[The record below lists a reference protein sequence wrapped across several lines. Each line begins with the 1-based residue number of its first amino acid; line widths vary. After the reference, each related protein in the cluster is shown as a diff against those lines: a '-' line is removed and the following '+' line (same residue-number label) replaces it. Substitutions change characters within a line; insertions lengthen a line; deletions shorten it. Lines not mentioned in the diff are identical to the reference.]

1 MAAGLDR
8 DRLGLWLMATPFLAG
23 VALLVVAPALVTL
36 AMSMFEWDLVQPA
49 RFIGLAN
56 FRELLDDLA
65 FRASLRNSLTYVA
78 IAVPLRLAIA
88 LGHALLMHRRMR
100 AVGAERAAVFFPTVV
115 PDVAYALLW
124 LWILNPLFGPLNLM
138 LGALGLPTPSW
149 LTVPASA
156 RWGVIVMGLFLIGEG
171 FLIALAAR
179 RAVPVELYDMASA
192 SGAGPWA
199 RLVRVTLPLMTPALL
214 LMAMR
219 DTILSFQATF
229 VPALI
234 VTEGGPPPY
243 GTTYLPLFVY
253 RNAFE
258 YLRYG
263 YASAATLFI
272 FALTA
277 SILWL
282 QYRAI
287 DRARRGGL
295 WAGSGLG
302 V

>member
-1 MAAGLDR
+1 MAGGFDR
-8 DRLGLWLMATPFLAG
+8 DRVGLWLMAAPFLIG
-23 VALLVVAPALVTL
+23 VLVLVAAPALVTL
-36 AMSMFEWDLVQPA
+36 VMSLFEWDLLRPA
-49 RFIGLAN
+49 RFLGFEN
-56 FRELLDDLA
+56 FRELGGDEA

-78 IAVPLRLAIA
+78 IAVPLRVVIA
-88 LGHALLMHRRMR
+88 LGLALLMHHHMA
-100 AVGAERAAVFFPTVV
+100 AVGSERAAVFFPTVI

-124 LWILNPLFGPLNLM
+124 LWILNPLFGPLNLL
-138 LGALGLPTPSW
+138 LGAVGLPTPSW
-149 LTVPASA
+149 LSVPASA
-156 RWGVIVMGLFLIGEG
+156 RWGVIIMGLFLIAEG
-171 FLIALAAR
+171 FVIALAAR
-179 RAVPVELYDMASA
+179 RAVPRELYDVAAA

-199 RLVRVTLPLMTPALL
+199 RLVRITLPLMSPALL
-214 LMAMR
+214 LMATR

-263 YASAATLFI
+263 YASAATVVM

-277 SILWL
+277 AIVWL

-287 DRARRGGL
+287 DRVRRGGL
-295 WAGSGLG
+295 WAGSGLAG
-302 V
+302 